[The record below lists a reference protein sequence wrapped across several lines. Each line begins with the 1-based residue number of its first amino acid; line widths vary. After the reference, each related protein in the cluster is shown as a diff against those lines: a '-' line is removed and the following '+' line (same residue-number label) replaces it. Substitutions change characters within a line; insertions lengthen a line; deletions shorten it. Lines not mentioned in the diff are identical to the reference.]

1 VEQRAY
7 NLRPRKDDSVTIQR
21 RSEFARLRQEQQNQR
36 RNKRKEEISA
46 YEEFSHN
53 NVWKNLDLEALPE
66 TSDNDLEDIS
76 KCSTLFFLFPH
87 SYIEYCH
94 RLRSI
99 FYSMQLR

>member
-1 VEQRAY
+1 MEQRAY
-7 NLRPRKDDSVTIQR
+7 NLRPRKDDSGTIQR

-46 YEEFSHN
+46 YEQFSHN

-76 KCSTLFFLFPH
+76 KRSTLFFSSPLILILNTVTDYALSSTPC
-87 SYIEYCH
+87 S
-94 RLRSI
+94 
-99 FYSMQLR
+99 

>member
-1 VEQRAY
+1 MEQRAY
-7 NLRPRKDDSVTIQR
+7 NLRPRKDDSGTIQR

-46 YEEFSHN
+46 YEQFSHN

-76 KCSTLFFLFPH
+76 KRSTLFFLFSPH

-94 RLRSI
+94 
-99 FYSMQLR
+99 